1 MKDMVG
7 LLTKQTADK
16 QDKEKTVQSF
26 EQKIADMSKEIVKLK
41 HKLETSD
48 SRLLKCVEM
57 EKKLLSEKVQFTRL
71 FSIPALSC

>member
-1 MKDMVG
+1 MVG

-57 EKKLLSEKVQFTRL
+57 EKKLLSEKVQLTRL